1 MVGSSRFPLTFL
13 GKIGTFLL
21 LSHVELLA
29 EGLNEKGFR
38 KRKPFF
44 QIQIRDHTKLGFLL
58 LGQVWKFHT
67 RENMIPVLTSY
78 GRDFNHV
85 MEIKEFE

>member
-1 MVGSSRFPLTFL
+1 MVGSSRFPLTSF
-13 GKIGTFLL
+13 GKIETFLL
-21 LSHVELLA
+21 LSHVELLV
-29 EGLNEKGFR
+29 EGLNECFR
-38 KRKPFF
+38 KRKHFF
-44 QIQIRDHTKLGFLL
+44 LIQIRDHTKLGFLL
-58 LGQVWKFHT
+58 LGQVSKFHT